1 MKRTHLDAALSAAAG
16 LLALLISALNF
27 WNQELLLGMLV
38 LLPGW
43 MWMSVVL
50 FFTGVRCG
58 RGKVTK
64 EAETGRACRTR
75 PGIAPD
81 RTGRGGEVCRVCGCT
96 LFTRVGGVFVCA
108 CCGAVRAAGD
118 GNETIQM

>member
-1 MKRTHLDAALSAAAG
+1 M
-16 LLALLISALNF
+16 ISALNF
-27 WNQELLLGMLV
+27 WNQELLLGLLV

-81 RTGRGGEVCRVCGCT
+81 RTGRGGEACRVCGCT

>member
-1 MKRTHLDAALSAAAG
+1 MDAALSAAAG

-27 WNQELLLGMLV
+27 WNQELLLGLLV

-64 EAETGRACRTR
+64 EAETGG
-75 PGIAPD
+75 PVGHVLELL
-81 RTGRGGEVCRVCGCT
+81 RTGLAGAGKRAGCADAPC
-96 LFTRVGGVFVCA
+96 LPGSAASLCA
-108 CCGAVRAAGD
+108 PAAAP
-118 GNETIQM
+118 